1 VDGRE
6 PRSTVHDF
14 SIGITITFS
23 VLWQPIGTLQ
33 FVEKVGAGILLCQV
47 SEPKEREED
56 AAGMGAWKI
65 HKANKLMLT
74 NRECCLQQTSTAVA
88 ILATRS

>member
-1 VDGRE
+1 VYQWPE
-6 PRSTVHDF
+6 KHYEKY
-14 SIGITITFS
+14 ICI
-23 VLWQPIGTLQ
+23 LWLA
-33 FVEKVGAGILLCQV
+33 KVGAGILLCQV